1 MGYEDI
7 YKELEAIAMNDEYLQ
22 DAFTSWTEISI
33 NPEELSAYRARMKE
47 VLDEEAF
54 LKEAELRE
62 KAVQEKGLEKGLEEW
77 KKKAKEENAYNFLV
91 MGVDVETVA
100 KGTGLSIE
108 CVQEIRENIKHSREN
123 HK

>member
-54 LKEAELRE
+54 LKEAELKE
-62 KAVQEKGLEKGLEEW
+62 KSAQEKGLEEG